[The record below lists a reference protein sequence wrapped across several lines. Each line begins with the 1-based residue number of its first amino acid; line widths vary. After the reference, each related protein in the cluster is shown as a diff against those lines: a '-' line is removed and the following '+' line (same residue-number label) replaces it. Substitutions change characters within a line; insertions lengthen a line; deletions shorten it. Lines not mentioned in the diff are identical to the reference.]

1 MSRFVNNHLFY
12 RKQELCHANS
22 GNDTFFVARGIIV
35 EDDKG
40 RREVKQY
47 TSFSNYQAYAEF
59 IKDIPPKERNFYE
72 QIKANTPCWEYY
84 DIDDWADKSITPKQL
99 YNSFLDYR
107 IKWGRSEDIDVASSR
122 ADFTVLDSSKY
133 NSDGELIKGSL
144 HILSQNVSF
153 PNTETHKEF
162 VQNFVKSLPSDFP
175 KLDHS
180 VYSRNRV
187 FRLENN
193 TKTGEY
199 RPLKKPSWLP
209 DVKMYR
215 TTPIP
220 YLITVDVDPSK
231 MWTISPE
238 VLEERRRIKEERK
251 QALAKLPKVE
261 GLEGIFSDIV
271 DSIRESKHPKC
282 DSENPNSLNYKNWVP
297 FAFAVLSALGVDFLE
312 KQWDVIYNLYRHAS
326 DSNSRSQFTSIA
338 NTATDIIDTTSLLW
352 WAKPLNKFQTEHP
365 EHCAVL
371 FNFELPQDVEYT
383 ECKNLE
389 VNGFSSVSYIDLLN
403 EYDTVFV
410 KGNMGCGKTEK
421 IRSLVPLYTNIVFVS
436 SKKSLAYH
444 FSKNY
449 PEFVLYDDSDVK
461 GTIDIEK
468 HHKVIIQVDSI
479 KRLIGQVHLL
489 IVDEMLDLTS
499 QLLSSINKT
508 DSLIAFEDYVAS
520 SHKRLIMDANLDRI
534 DFFSLLVKLE
544 TSIFVKDSKIY
555 HTSKTI
561 IEHDDPNQF
570 TLDILEI
577 SDGRMFVPS
586 DSKTFISS
594 TSELY
599 IKKYPERKVLVLTSD
614 SNYKDRQQD
623 WDDYDV
629 IFCSPT
635 ITAGVSH
642 KTKIDHVYGY
652 YTKRSINAWSA
663 TQQLLRCRNWSQ
675 AHIYFGKVG
684 KPDNET
690 PMSDDLLEKYI
701 DRRFST
707 NIEEFQGLKINRIK
721 KTIEKNFTYYMYL
734 ENLKRKKRSQNFF
747 RYYFLKI
754 MGEHGI
760 KLDDTIPTIYSHT
773 DESVKEFKTERQLI
787 ETEAHNELIGNML
800 HIAINS
806 PEPSEADKANFKAR
820 KFDRIHKPR
829 LEVMYMNEVYGA
841 CPKTHDGIET
851 YIGRKKHYKNICRVV
866 QNLDSQTELDGS
878 NYSHLD
884 IKEQND
890 IQRRTLG
897 QMIIKG
903 AGFTGLLDKRTIAI
917 SSEMGEFVRKNAD
930 KIQTIFN
937 SHKKVTLENDKTL
950 MTFVNSKL
958 DEVFGVRLK
967 SKDKQIKGVRSKVYI
982 IEGMDIWSEVQG
994 GEKPCIT
1001 DKLQPLLRGK

>member
-22 GNDTFFVARGIIV
+22 GNDTFFVARGVINR
-35 EDDKG
+35 EG
-40 RREVKQY
+40 REVKQY
-47 TSFSNYQAYAEF
+47 TSFLNYQAYAEF
-59 IKDIPPKERNFYE
+59 IKGVPPKERNFYE
-72 QIKANTPCWEYY
+72 QIKADTPCWEYY

-107 IKWGRSEDIDVASSR
+107 IKWGSSEDIDVESSR

-133 NSDGELIKGSL
+133 NSDGELVKGSL

-162 VQNFVKSLPSDFP
+162 VQNFVQSLPSDFP

-215 TTPIP
+215 TTPVP
-220 YLITVDVDPSK
+220 YLITVDVDSSK
-231 MWTISPE
+231 MWNISPE
-238 VLEERRRIKEERK
+238 VLEERRRLKEARK
-251 QALAKLPKVE
+251 QALASLPKVE
-261 GLEGIFSDIV
+261 GLEGIFFDIV
-271 DSIRESKHPKC
+271 EYIREGKHPRC
-282 DSENPNSLNYKNWVP
+282 DSEITNCLNYANFYK
-297 FAFAVLSALGVDFLE
+297 FTMAVLSALGLDFLE
-312 KQWDVIYNLYRHAS
+312 KQWDTVFHLYRHAD
-326 DSNSRSQFTSIA
+326 DSNLKSQFTSIA
-338 NTATDIIDTTSLLW
+338 NIATDEIDTTSLLW
-352 WAKPLNKFQTEHP
+352 WAKPLKKFQIEHP

-371 FNFELPQDVEYT
+371 SNFELPQDVEYT

-421 IRSLVPLYTNIVFVS
+421 IRSLVPLYKNIVFVS

-449 PEFVLYDDSDVK
+449 PEFVLYDDSDMK
-461 GTIDIEK
+461 GTIDIEQ
-468 HHKVIIQVDSI
+468 HHKVIIQVDSL
-479 KRLIGQVHLL
+479 KRLIGQVDLL
-489 IVDEMLDLTS
+489 IVDEMIDLTS

-508 DSLIAFEDYVAS
+508 DSIIAFEDYVAS
-520 SHKRLIMDANLDRI
+520 SHKRLIMDANLNRI

-544 TSIFVKDSKIY
+544 NSIFVKDSKIY

-707 NIEEFQGLKINRIK
+707 KIGEFQGLKINRIK

-760 KLDDTIPTIYSHT
+760 KLDDTIPTIYAHT
-773 DESVKEFKTERQLI
+773 DESVKEFKTERKLI
-787 ETEAHNELIGNML
+787 ETEAHDTLISNML
-800 HIAINS
+800 HLAINS
-806 PEPSEADKANFKAR
+806 PEPTSEEVANFKAR

-829 LEVMYMNEVYGA
+829 LEVMYMNEVYGS

-851 YIGRKKHYKNICRVV
+851 YIGKKKHYKNICRVV
-866 QNLDSQTELDGS
+866 QNLDSQTELDGT

-897 QMIIKG
+897 QMILKG

-937 SHKKVTLENDKTL
+937 SHKKVTLESNKNL
-950 MTFVNSKL
+950 MCFVNSKL
-958 DEVFGVRLK
+958 EEVFG
-967 SKDKQIKGVRSKVYI
+967 IKLVGKNKRTKGIDSKVYT

-994 GEKPCIT
+994 EEKPCIT